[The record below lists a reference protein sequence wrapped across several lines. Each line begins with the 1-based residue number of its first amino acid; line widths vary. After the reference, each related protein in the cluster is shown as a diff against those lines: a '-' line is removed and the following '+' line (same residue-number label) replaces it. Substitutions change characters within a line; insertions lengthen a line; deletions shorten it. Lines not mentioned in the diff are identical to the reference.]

1 MGQITRNVPA
11 GIGVYFATVSAALV
25 YSNEHEKEF
34 PMGDKSD
41 APARGIGFFGQL
53 IQQFRLSW
61 ALLLDNRVPW
71 VLKLIPLGAIVY
83 VISPLDLIPD
93 VIPILGQL
101 DDLGILMM
109 ALRLFN
115 SMAPADV
122 VDEHINRLRGG
133 DQHLIKR
140 KNDGTVIDVEANR
153 D

>member
-1 MGQITRNVPA
+1 MGEQ
-11 GIGVYFATVSAALV
+11 
-25 YSNEHEKEF
+25 NE
-34 PMGDKSD
+34 
-41 APARGIGFFGQL
+41 APKRGIGFLGQL

-71 VLKLIPLGAIVY
+71 VLKLIPIGALAY

-101 DDLGILMM
+101 DDIGVLMS

-115 SMAPADV
+115 TLAPADV
-122 VDEHINRLRGG
+122 VAEHTERLAAGNAP
-133 DQHLIKR
+133 QIKQ
-140 KNDGTVIDVEANR
+140 KNTVIDVEAHR

>member
-1 MGQITRNVPA
+1 MGEN
-11 GIGVYFATVSAALV
+11 S
-25 YSNEHEKEF
+25 E
-34 PMGDKSD
+34 

-53 IQQFRLSW
+53 IQQLRLSW

-71 VLKLIPLGAIVY
+71 ILKLIPLGAIVY

-93 VIPILGQL
+93 VIPVLGQL

-133 DQHLIKR
+133 DEPRIKR
-140 KNDGTVIDVEANR
+140 KNDETVIDVEAHH